1 MNIENKGQHPSF
13 NLFSNSS
20 LCSLFPQ
27 TSFSAQKVSVERTV
41 ADMYQPPI
49 MAAGLLI
56 GWRPV
61 PVDLIMSD
69 GIPIFPAAIAGVAL
83 YGVNDAIL
91 HLFHDTNV
99 VR

>member
-1 MNIENKGQHPSF
+1 
-13 NLFSNSS
+13 
-20 LCSLFPQ
+20 
-27 TSFSAQKVSVERTV
+27 
-41 ADMYQPPI
+41 MYQPPI

-56 GWRPV
+56 GWSSIPE
-61 PVDLIMSD
+61 DLIVSD

-83 YGVNDAIL
+83 YGVDDAVL